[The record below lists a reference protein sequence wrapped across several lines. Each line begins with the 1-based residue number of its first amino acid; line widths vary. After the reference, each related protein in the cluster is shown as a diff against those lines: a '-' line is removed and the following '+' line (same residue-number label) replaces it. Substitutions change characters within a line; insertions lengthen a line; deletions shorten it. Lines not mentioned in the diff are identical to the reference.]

1 MYSNINSRLGYV
13 MGIGTNDL
21 RLLLRLRTLGYIP
34 RAASVVEIGAQQIEN
49 HVLLDQRIFEDLRAE
64 FGSSKILNWSVPQS
78 ISHTPQN
85 GPLSREMWVGL
96 GCSYNAI
103 DIDNSPHSIM
113 LDLNHDS
120 VPAASLNAFDL
131 VTNYGTTEHVANQLN
146 AFKIIHDLT
155 KPGGLMVHHVP
166 AQGHLNHG
174 LFNYNAKF
182 FWMLCRSN
190 GYKVIYMGFEGC
202 PDDRQGAPRDI
213 TDFMQGFESFGA
225 DVAKMT
231 FSEVALN
238 VALQKP
244 FAYDYVSALDVP
256 TGTVPASEEL
266 RKRYWTVFS
275 RGVF

>member
-1 MYSNINSRLGYV
+1 
-13 MGIGTNDL
+13 
-21 RLLLRLRTLGYIP
+21 
-34 RAASVVEIGAQQIEN
+34 
-49 HVLLDQRIFEDLRAE
+49 
-64 FGSSKILNWSVPQS
+64 
-78 ISHTPQN
+78 
-85 GPLSREMWVGL
+85 
-96 GCSYNAI
+96 
-103 DIDNSPHSIM
+103 M
-113 LDLNHDS
+113 LDLNYDN

-190 GYKVIYMGFEGC
+190 GYKVIYMGFEGQT
-202 PDDRQGAPRDI
+202 DDRQYAPRDV
-213 TDFMQGFESFGA
+213 TDFMQGFDSFGSNA
-225 DVAKMT
+225 AKMK

-244 FAYDYVSALDVP
+244 FAHDYVSALDVP
-256 TGTVPASEEL
+256 TGTAPASEEL
-266 RKRYWTVFS
+266 RDRYWTVFS
-275 RGVF
+275 NGVF